1 MCLLWHRESY
11 GFLHT
16 ICLHQKNKKLP
27 SFLWHMLSC
36 VFWQEK
42 TCFAVQN
49 PQLWKVR
56 LCPFCLC
63 MHLWV
68 CVCPSRPPPVPP
80 DRRPRGWSTGKP
92 TLKFNSD
99 LKIVM
104 SWWCHDDDTMISKFE
119 MPKIWSCQIL
129 RIKKSWSC
137 QIVRT
142 PKIWSCQKL
151 RCTKNLMM
159 SKSEN
164 PKNLIMSKM
173 WIQDSEKFWCWC
185 HRDNMINFFLQ
196 CLFPPRIPEWFMN
209 FYKHVFL
216 FFYVSS
222 MMMLSCPCGHDLKT
236 WSSQNLMRSYVD
248 DQKILIMSKFEN
260 TKKWSCEND
269 ECRAGS
275 HPGYLHFWVSWYF
288 DHVIFWESRNFGHE
302 RNRIRYDICAGRQL
316 FGCLGDLSVG
326 VCVCVSL

>member
-16 ICLHQKNKKLP
+16 VCLHQKNKKLF

-36 VFWQEK
+36 VFWPEK

-49 PQLWKVR
+49 PQLWKVL

-68 CVCPSRPPPVPP
+68 CVCPSRPPPMPP
-80 DRRPRGWSTGKP
+80 DRVPRGWSTGKP
-92 TLKFNSD
+92 TLKFNSG
-99 LKIVM
+99 LKILM
-104 SWWCHDDDTMISKFE
+104 SRWRHDGDTMISKFE

-137 QIVRT
+137 QILRT

-159 SKSEN
+159 PKSEN

-185 HRDNMINFFLQ
+185 HHDIMIKLFLH
-196 CLFPPRIPEWFMN
+196 CLFSPRIPEGFMN
-209 FYKHVFL
+209 FYKHV
-216 FFYVSS
+216 S
-222 MMMLSCPCGHDLKT
+222 DLQT
-236 WSSQNLMRSYVD
+236 WSSQNLMRSYFD
-248 DQKILIMSKFEN
+248 DQKILTMSKFEN
-260 TKKWSCEND
+260 TKKTIMWKWWMQSRPTSRLFAFLSIMMFWSC
-269 ECRAGS
+269 
-275 HPGYLHFWVSWYF
+275 HFLRIKELWSWKT
-288 DHVIFWESRNFGHE
+288 
-302 RNRIRYDICAGRQL
+302 
-316 FGCLGDLSVG
+316 
-326 VCVCVSL
+326 

>member
-68 CVCPSRPPPVPP
+68 CVCPSRPPPMPP

-99 LKIVM
+99 LKIV
-104 SWWCHDDDTMISKFE
+104 WVDVIE
-119 MPKIWSCQIL
+119 IL
-129 RIKKSWSC
+129 HSTRY
-137 QIVRT
+137 V
-142 PKIWSCQKL
+142 
-151 RCTKNLMM
+151 
-159 SKSEN
+159 
-164 PKNLIMSKM
+164 
-173 WIQDSEKFWCWC
+173 
-185 HRDNMINFFLQ
+185 
-196 CLFPPRIPEWFMN
+196 IPLSTICYTILKVVWGCA
-209 FYKHVFL
+209 
-216 FFYVSS
+216 SS
-222 MMMLSCPCGHDLKT
+222 SF
-236 WSSQNLMRSYVD
+236 
-248 DQKILIMSKFEN
+248 I
-260 TKKWSCEND
+260 
-269 ECRAGS
+269 
-275 HPGYLHFWVSWYF
+275 
-288 DHVIFWESRNFGHE
+288 IFWHE
-302 RNRIRYDICAGRQL
+302 CMI
-316 FGCLGDLSVG
+316 
-326 VCVCVSL
+326 VSILNWRKNNGLKNGNNWKF

>member
-68 CVCPSRPPPVPP
+68 CVCPSRPPPMPP

-137 QIVRT
+137 QMLRT

-185 HRDNMINFFLQ
+185 YHGIMI
-196 CLFPPRIPEWFMN
+196 
-209 FYKHVFL
+209 KL
-216 FFYVSS
+216 FFAVSIS
-222 MMMLSCPCGHDLKT
+222 AKDP
-236 WSSQNLMRSYVD
+236 W
-248 DQKILIMSKFEN
+248 
-260 TKKWSCEND
+260 
-269 ECRAGS
+269 
-275 HPGYLHFWVSWYF
+275 
-288 DHVIFWESRNFGHE
+288 
-302 RNRIRYDICAGRQL
+302 RIYEL
-316 FGCLGDLSVG
+316 L
-326 VCVCVSL
+326 

>member
-49 PQLWKVR
+49 PQLWKVL
-56 LCPFCLC
+56 LCPFCIC

-68 CVCPSRPPPVPP
+68 CVCPSRPPPMPP

-137 QIVRT
+137 QMLRT

-185 HRDNMINFFLQ
+185 HRDSMI
-196 CLFPPRIPEWFMN
+196 
-209 FYKHVFL
+209 KL
-216 FFYVSS
+216 FFCSVYFRQGS
-222 MMMLSCPCGHDLKT
+222 PNDL
-236 WSSQNLMRSYVD
+236 WIFINMCFYFLCFIDDDVIMSLRPWSQNMVFPKSDEVICWWSKNID
-248 DQKILIMSKFEN
+248 HVKVWEHQKMIMWKWWMQSRLTSRLFAFLSIMIF
-260 TKKWSCEND
+260 WSC
-269 ECRAGS
+269 
-275 HPGYLHFWVSWYF
+275 HFLRIKKLWSWKK
-288 DHVIFWESRNFGHE
+288 
-302 RNRIRYDICAGRQL
+302 
-316 FGCLGDLSVG
+316 
-326 VCVCVSL
+326 